1 MSEIKPELRT
11 CSRCHSNCT
20 LEHFE
25 INRKGELFKLCN
37 NCRNRGRQTK
47 NEYDA
52 THKEENRMKWKEY
65 YETNKEILVQKQ
77 KEYDETHK
85 EEKKQRNKEYNEQNK
100 DKVKQWRKTYY
111 DNHKE
116 AIVSKHSEREKAKRV
131 ARNEQLFQER
141 PELRE
146 IYKAN
151 EEKRKLFMK
160 YKNDYLT
167 EIEQTK
173 LSESA

>member
-1 MSEIKPELRT
+1 MSEVKPELKQ

-37 NCRNRGRQTK
+37 NCRNRGRQIK
-47 NEYDA
+47 NDYDA
-52 THKEENRMKWKEY
+52 THKEENKIKHKEY
-65 YETNKEILVQKQ
+65 YESHREELVQKA
-77 KEYDETHK
+77 KIYDDAHK
-85 EEKKQRNKEYNEQNK
+85 EEKKQRERGYRKQNP
-100 DKVKQWRKTYY
+100 DKVKEWRKTYY
-111 DNHKE
+111 ESHKE
-116 AIVSKHSEREKAKRV
+116 AILSKHSEREKAKRV

-160 YKNDYLT
+160 YKNDYLA
-167 EIEQTK
+167 EIE
-173 LSESA
+173 